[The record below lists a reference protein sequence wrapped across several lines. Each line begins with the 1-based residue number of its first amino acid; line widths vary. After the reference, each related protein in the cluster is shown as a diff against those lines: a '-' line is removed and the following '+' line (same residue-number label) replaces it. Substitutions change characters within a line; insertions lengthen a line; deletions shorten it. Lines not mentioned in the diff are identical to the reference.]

1 MLWVYKQSKYAGPEI
16 IHRRGNQYN
25 AVRIMMLESHTAQL
39 LQNFPPGNDHCD
51 RITDY
56 AFLIFDLT
64 LLRQLMTYLIK
75 HFRFPYF

>member
-1 MLWVYKQSKYAGPEI
+1 
-16 IHRRGNQYN
+16 
-25 AVRIMMLESHTAQL
+25 MMLESHTAQL
-39 LQNFPPGNDHCD
+39 FQDFPPGNDHCD